1 MITSTVFKDKKILI
15 LGLGITGLNLYKAMI
30 KSNAKVYTWDDSNNI
45 KNNLPKNVNLKNFNF
60 SQLDYCVPSPGI
72 PTKGLDA
79 HPVISLLKKNRVKII
94 SELDLFQIY
103 LNSSINYLNGNI
115 KIIAATGTNGKSTV
129 VSIMHHVLQK
139 LGYQTSLIGNIGKS
153 IFQSKVLKNGFY
165 IIEVSSYQ
173 LETTSIF
180 KPNISILTNI
190 SDDHMQ
196 RHKTFNEYIKQK
208 FKIFKNLTKSDLAII
223 SCDHQLTKKYI
234 NKLSYKDKF
243 KLIKISG
250 KNKRSNYYYDDLSI
264 YKRTQF
270 IYRASNSNLYGRH
283 NLENI
288 SLVLA
293 ALSGINQLNKYSLKA
308 IASFKGLP
316 HRQEIV
322 KKIDK
327 TLFINDSKATN
338 IESSLPALRSFKNIY
353 WICGGIPKSYNMDSA
368 IPFLKN
374 VKKIYIIGLEKKIFF
389 DAFEKYTEIVY
400 VKEMKKAIKTA
411 FLNSKKEKKI
421 ISILLSP
428 AAASFD
434 QYKNFE
440 TRGNAFKKCVKSL

>member
-1 MITSTVFKDKKILI
+1 MTVLCSSKIGKN
-15 LGLGITGLNLYKAMI
+15 GLGI
-30 KSNAKVYTWDDSNNI
+30 
-45 KNNLPKNVNLKNFNF
+45 
-60 SQLDYCVPSPGI
+60 
-72 PTKGLDA
+72 
-79 HPVISLLKKNRVKII
+79 
-94 SELDLFQIY
+94 
-103 LNSSINYLNGNI
+103 
-115 KIIAATGTNGKSTV
+115 
-129 VSIMHHVLQK
+129 
-139 LGYQTSLIGNIGKS
+139 
-153 IFQSKVLKNGFY
+153 
-165 IIEVSSYQ
+165 
-173 LETTSIF
+173 
-180 KPNISILTNI
+180 
-190 SDDHMQ
+190 
-196 RHKTFNEYIKQK
+196 
-208 FKIFKNLTKSDLAII
+208 
-223 SCDHQLTKKYI
+223 
-234 NKLSYKDKF
+234 
-243 KLIKISG
+243 
-250 KNKRSNYYYDDLSI
+250 
-264 YKRTQF
+264 
-270 IYRASNSNLYGRH
+270 
-283 NLENI
+283 
-288 SLVLA
+288 
-293 ALSGINQLNKYSLKA
+293 
-308 IASFKGLP
+308 SFKGIP